1 MISEDIQKQN
11 ETFERYKERVT
22 NFSNNF
28 EIGLF
33 IYLLKKSFTIY
44 ILIFAAAIAFGY
56 LYLRYTDPIY
66 ESNLIMQINKKDQA
80 GELLNVYSSFQDNT
94 QLKSEVELL
103 NSSFMLEKAINSMP
117 VKIGYFSKGEVLT
130 ADKYKSSSF
139 KILDFTILD
148 STILN
153 HKVFVS
159 INSNNKYILKNETG
173 NTLSDVSF
181 KLDDFITNKY
191 FSCTFSVTNKE
202 SFLHEL
208 EVNELYFIF
217 NDTKSFAASLKEN
230 IEVDIE
236 DIQAK
241 TIRIQFKHKNA
252 KFTADLIS
260 MLASEYNKFVYD
272 RQNTS
277 STNIVQFIAAQKD
290 SVDKRLKESERL
302 IQSFQKSNDIH
313 NTEGLTASIIA
324 QIESIERQVVE
335 IEIQNSILSEIQS
348 MLSIKGLETDMDA
361 IIPVLIGMEFKSSLN
376 NLILKLKETIDQKTE
391 LLRTVTSDNDN
402 VTRVNNEIRVQI
414 KLIIDAIDVFNSQG
428 SKKLTIINNK
438 INYLESQLY
447 TLPEKELELAR
458 LNRVLQINNKYYTL
472 LLEKETEYKLSSAGL
487 TTYNEILEE
496 AKIPTTPI
504 TPKKTLTYLIVFF
517 GALFASILF
526 AVIKYLMH
534 DQITS
539 LNEITKLSSATIGIL
554 GIIPKY
560 KHNIPI
566 SQLIIDKSPKSIMTE
581 SFRTIRTNMQFIA
594 NKKDSK
600 LIAIT
605 STISGEG
612 KTFIALNLAGIIAFS
627 GKKVIVLDLDMRK
640 PKLHLGFGAE
650 NKNGMSTLLIEK
662 DSVENCIR
670 HSDLDGLDFITAGPI
685 PPNPSE
691 LIINGKLDGLIEK
704 LKQDYD
710 MIVTDNPPVGLVT
723 DGIPI
728 IQRADYP
735 IYIFKANYSKKNF
748 IQNVDRI
755 INENN
760 VPNLSVILNSV
771 DVESKGY
778 GYNYGYGYGYGYG
791 YDYGSSST
799 YGGYYTDEASTIEKT
814 GFFSKLFKKRK
825 K

>member
-1 MISEDIQKQN
+1 MISEDIQKEN
-11 ETFERYKERVT
+11 ERFERYKERVT

-33 IYLLKKSFTIY
+33 IYLLKQSFIIY
-44 ILIFAAAIAFGY
+44 ILIFAAAIASGY

-103 NSSFMLEKAINSMP
+103 KSSFMLEKAINSMP

-148 STILN
+148 STIIN
-153 HKVFVS
+153 QKVFIS
-159 INSNNKYILKNETG
+159 INSNNKYILKNEAG
-173 NTLSDVSF
+173 NTMSQEPF
-181 KLDDFITNKY
+181 KLDEFITNKY

-202 SFLHEL
+202 SFIHEL

-217 NDTKSFAASLKEN
+217 NDIKSFAASVKGN
-230 IEVDIE
+230 IEVEIE

-252 KFTADLIS
+252 KFTSDLIS

-277 STNIVQFIAAQKD
+277 STNIVQFIASQKD

-313 NTEGLTASIIA
+313 NTEGLPTSILS
-324 QIESIERQVVE
+324 QIESMESQVVE
-335 IEIQNSILSEIQS
+335 IEIQNSILGEIRS
-348 MLSIKGLETDMDA
+348 MLATKGLETDMDA

-376 NLILKLKETIDQKTE
+376 NLIVNLKETIDHKTE
-391 LLRTVTSDNDN
+391 LLRTITTDNDN
-402 VTRVNNEIRVQI
+402 ITRANNEIRVQI
-414 KLIIDAIDVFNSQG
+414 KLIIDAIEVFNNQG
-428 SKKLTIINNK
+428 NKKLTIFNNK

-447 TLPEKELELAR
+447 TLPEKKLELAR
-458 LNRVLQINNKYYTL
+458 LDRVLQINNKYYTL

-496 AKIPTTPI
+496 AKAPTIPI
-504 TPKKTLTYLIVFF
+504 TPRETFTYLIVFF
-517 GALFASILF
+517 GALFASVLF
-526 AVIKYLMH
+526 AIIKYLMH

-539 LNEITKLSSATIGIL
+539 LNEIIKLSSATIGIL

-581 SFRTIRTNMQFIA
+581 SFRTIRTNMQFIS
-594 NKKDSK
+594 NKTDAK

-691 LIINGKLDGLIEK
+691 LIINGKLDRLIEK
-704 LKQDYD
+704 LKLDYD

-814 GFFSKLFKKRK
+814 GFFNKLFKKRK

>member
-33 IYLLKKSFTIY
+33 IYLLKKSFSIY
-44 ILIFAAAIAFGY
+44 ILIFAVAIAFGY

-153 HKVFVS
+153 QKVFVS

-173 NTLSDVSF
+173 NTLSDESF
-181 KLDDFITNKY
+181 KLDDFIMNKY

-217 NDTKSFAASLKEN
+217 NDTKSFAASVKEY

-376 NLILKLKETIDQKTE
+376 NLIVNLKETIDHKTE
-391 LLRTVTSDNDN
+391 LLRTITTDNDN
-402 VTRVNNEIRVQI
+402 ITRANNEIRVQI
-414 KLIIDAIDVFNSQG
+414 KLIIDAIEVFNNQG
-428 SKKLTIINNK
+428 NKKLTIFNNK

-447 TLPEKELELAR
+447 TLPEKKLELAR
-458 LNRVLQINNKYYTL
+458 LDRVLQINNKYYTL

-517 GALFASILF
+517 GALLTSVLF
-526 AVIKYLMH
+526 AIIKYLMH

-581 SFRTIRTNMQFIA
+581 SFRTIRTNMQFIS
-594 NKKDSK
+594 NKKDAK
-600 LIAIT
+600 IIAIT

-704 LKQDYD
+704 LKLDYD

-814 GFFSKLFKKRK
+814 GFFTKLFKKRK

>member
-1 MISEDIQKQN
+1 MISEDIQKEN
-11 ETFERYKERVT
+11 ERFERYKERVT
-22 NFSNNF
+22 NFSSNF

-33 IYLLKKSFTIY
+33 IHLLKKSLIIY
-44 ILIFAAAIAFGY
+44 ILIFAVAIASGF

-66 ESNLIMQINKKDQA
+66 ESSLIMQINKKDQA
-80 GELLNVYSSFQDNT
+80 RQLLDVYSSFEDNT
-94 QLKSEVELL
+94 QLKSEVELVK
-103 NSSFMLEKAINSMP
+103 SSLMLERAISSLP

-130 ADKYKSSSF
+130 TDNYKSSSF
-139 KILDFTILD
+139 KISNFTILD
-148 STILN
+148 SSIINQKL
-153 HKVFVS
+153 FIS
-159 INSNNKYILKNETG
+159 INSDNKYILKNEAG
-173 NTLSDVSF
+173 STLSEEPF
-181 KLDDFITNKY
+181 NKDDFITNKY
-191 FSCTFSVTNKE
+191 FSCTFSLTNRE
-202 SFLHEL
+202 SFINEL
-208 EVNELYFIF
+208 EKNELYFIF
-217 NDTKSFAASLKEN
+217 NDIKLFAASLKDN
-230 IEVDIE
+230 IQVEIE
-236 DIQAK
+236 DPEAK

-277 STNIVQFIAAQKD
+277 STNIVQFIKSQKD

-302 IQSFQKSNDIH
+302 IQVFQKSNDIH
-313 NTEGLTASIIA
+313 NTEGLSTSILSQIKS
-324 QIESIERQVVE
+324 IESQVVE
-335 IEIQNSILSEIQS
+335 IEIQNSILGEIQS
-348 MLSIKGLETDMDA
+348 MLSAKGLETDMAA

-376 NLILKLKETIDQKTE
+376 NLIIKLKEAIDNKTA
-391 LLRTVTSDNDN
+391 LLRTVTPDNDHI
-402 VTRVNNEIRVQI
+402 TRLNNEIRIQI
-414 KLIIDAIDVFNSQG
+414 KLIIDAIEIVNTQG
-428 SKKLTIINNK
+428 NKKLTIVNNK
-438 INYLESQLY
+438 IKYLESQLF
-447 TLPEKELELAR
+447 TLPEKKLELAR
-458 LNRVLQINNKYYTL
+458 LDRVLQINNKYYTL

-496 AKIPTTPI
+496 AKVPTTPI
-504 TPKKTLTYLIVFF
+504 TPRKTLTYLIVFF
-517 GALFASILF
+517 GAFFASIIF
-526 AVIKYLMH
+526 AVIKYVMH

-539 LNEITKLSSATIGIL
+539 LNEIIKLSSATIGIL

-566 SQLIIDKSPKSIMTE
+566 SQLIIDKSPKSIITE
-581 SFRTIRTNMQFIA
+581 SFRTIRTNMQFIS

-650 NKNGMSTLLIEK
+650 NNNGMSTLLIEK
-662 DSVENCIR
+662 DSIENCIR

-691 LIINGKLDGLIEK
+691 LIINGVLDTLIEK
-704 LKQDYD
+704 LKLDYD
-710 MIVTDNPPVGLVT
+710 MVVTDNPPVGLVT
-723 DGIPI
+723 DGIPV
-728 IQRADYP
+728 IQKADYP

-760 VPNLSVILNSV
+760 VPNLSAILNNV
-771 DVESKGY
+771 DIENRGY

-799 YGGYYTDEASTIEKT
+799 YGGYYTNEDSTIEKT